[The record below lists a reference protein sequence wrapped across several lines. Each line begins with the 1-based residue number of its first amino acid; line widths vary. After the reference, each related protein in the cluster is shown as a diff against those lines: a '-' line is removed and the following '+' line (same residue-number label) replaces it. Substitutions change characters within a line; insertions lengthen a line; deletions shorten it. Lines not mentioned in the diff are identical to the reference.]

1 MKKLN
6 HGGLSKIMRYQSER
20 FSRLVD
26 MEARYGICVRGSRES
41 NNLKS
46 QLERKKRKRKDH
58 HKEKGED
65 NAGRPKKVEGSPYN
79 SAKALYVKPK
89 GYGRHSPRPDHEY
102 GNAELLSEVMTR
114 LIQETIA
121 MGTCV
126 LAKEKGDNGWLEAY
140 GNKAAKIRS
149 RRK

>member
-1 MKKLN
+1 MKKFS

-20 FSRLVD
+20 FSGLVD

-65 NAGRPKKVEGSPYN
+65 NAGRLRKVEGSPYN
-79 SAKALYVKPK
+79 PAKALYVKSK
-89 GYGRHSPRPDHEY
+89 GYGSRPRPDHED

-126 LAKEKGDNGWLEAY
+126 LAKDNGWLEAY

-149 RRK
+149 RRN